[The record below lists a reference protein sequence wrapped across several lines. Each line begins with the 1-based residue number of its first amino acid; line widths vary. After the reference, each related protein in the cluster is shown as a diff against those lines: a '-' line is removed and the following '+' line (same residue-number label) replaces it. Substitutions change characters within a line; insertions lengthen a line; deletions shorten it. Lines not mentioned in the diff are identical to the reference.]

1 MKHQTLEH
9 FFIASPG
16 VLGVRTNRRD
26 FKWSFGLSMPTAN
39 KEAFNACALRLDLS
53 VVPDE
58 GFIDNG
64 ALPGACGE
72 GKYHYFVGVPNEDKL
87 CYHRPFFLKSR
98 LLLEAGGLLSGE
110 PKIRVNRTYY
120 RYVSHRFM
128 NLHSVGYLMTDI
140 AALLLL
146 RRGYV
151 ALHCSAFKL
160 GEQTVVVFAPP
171 NTGKTLTTM
180 MACLDYGADFLAED
194 LAISDG
200 SFVYPVP
207 WTSTFR
213 YYPALKDG
221 FAAHLV
227 NKLTRVIPVLELV
240 NIGKRKPVT
249 EYVEFSKIAQRSQI
263 TDLVLLERA
272 DADEVIESSPEQV
285 IDKLVNLNRFEF
297 WYAKSPLITA
307 YEYFNPALDVSGA
320 VEAERMLLLK
330 TAESAQQRLVVRTS
344 DPTRYASLIIG
355 ALQ

>member
-1 MKHQTLEH
+1 MKYQNSEH
-9 FFIASPG
+9 FFVASPG
-16 VLGVRTNRRD
+16 VLGVRTNRQD
-26 FKWSFGLSMPTAN
+26 FKWSFGMSMPAADE
-39 KEAFNACALRLDLS
+39 EAFNSCALRLNLD

-58 GFIDNG
+58 EFIGNG
-64 ALPGACGE
+64 ASPGTYAA

-87 CYHRPFFLKSR
+87 RYHRPFFLKSQ

-110 PKIRVNRTYY
+110 PRIRVNRTYY

-146 RRGYV
+146 RKGYV

-160 GEQTVVVFAPP
+160 GERTVVVFAPP

-180 MACLDYGADFLAED
+180 MACLDHGADFLAED

-200 SFVYPVP
+200 SFIYPVP

-213 YYPALKDG
+213 YYSNLEDG
-221 FAAHLV
+221 FTARLV
-227 NKLTRVIPVLELV
+227 NRLTRAVPVLELV
-240 NIGKRKPVT
+240 SVGKRKPVT
-249 EYVEFSKIAQRSQI
+249 EYVDSSKIAQRSQI

-272 DADEVIESSPEQV
+272 EADEVIESSPEQV
-285 IDKLVNLNRFEF
+285 IGKLVNLNRFEF

-307 YEYFNPALDVSGA
+307 YEYFNPDLDVSGA
-320 VEAERMLLLK
+320 VETERMLLLRM
-330 TAESAQQRLVVRTS
+330 AESARQRLVVRTP
-344 DPTRYASLIIG
+344 DPTRYASLIVG
-355 ALQ
+355 ALR